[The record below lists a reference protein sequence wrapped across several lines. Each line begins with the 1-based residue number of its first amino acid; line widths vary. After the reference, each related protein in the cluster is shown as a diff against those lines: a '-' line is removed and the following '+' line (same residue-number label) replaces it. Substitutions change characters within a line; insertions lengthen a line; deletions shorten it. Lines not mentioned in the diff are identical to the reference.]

1 MIAVNGRLQLGHLLR
16 RHIAGDIAP
25 VLIALMVV
33 VGALRALADD
43 ADGAALRLL
52 DLGDVMEDR
61 LRGGLVI
68 HEPKYMCN
76 TYTEATKK
84 GAKTQFEEIC
94 LTPPGKGHIPTL
106 PRLVGMAR
114 CAVPVAER
122 GASGDGTN
130 HPRPAF
136 HHICCQSEINKR
148 SY

>member
-43 ADGAALRLL
+43 ADGAALQLL

-94 LTPPGKGHIPTL
+94 LTPNSSPQSPPEGGFGSDTGSDGRDGAL
-106 PRLVGMAR
+106 RRPRRRAR
-114 CAVPVAER
+114 
-122 GASGDGTN
+122 ASGDG
-130 HPRPAF
+130 
-136 HHICCQSEINKR
+136 
-148 SY
+148 